1 MKTLK
6 YAIRFLW
13 RSKSYTLINLL
24 GMAFSLACCII
35 LMRYI
40 HREMT
45 VDTHCIDREQVYGI
59 KESLEG
65 SEYISGISNYQFDP
79 VKLDKSLIE
88 IETKYTPLDEDFL
101 IANGHRFPSRTIVTD
116 SAFFQLFHYPLLQ
129 GELALDKPTSVL
141 LKKDFAKRIFGK
153 ENPIGQT
160 IRHSNGRD
168 LIVEGIID
176 EPICKSSIQ
185 FDMVLSYHLSNNWTR
200 METDLYRFLPGTD
213 MKAMNEIGKTPR
225 YLNNPQWDTRQYTFS
240 FIPLKEIYWH
250 GYQKDQKTMF
260 LSGQKS
266 HLYILSG
273 VCLLLFL
280 TGLLNFI
287 NLYLIAMLHRGKEY
301 GLKKVYGAN
310 KGHLFIQIWMEN
322 SLLTASALSVA
333 WLIIEVT
340 QVPVNRLL
348 NTSFSYTPFDGWLS
362 IGVLL
367 LLPLLTSVYPFFKYS
382 FSSPIQS
389 IRSIGW
395 SNRSVRSRMVFL
407 GIQYALTFLI
417 TVCALYFN
425 KQLDLMLN
433 TDPGFR
439 TKNIMHVR
447 HIYESQDFNLLTEEK
462 WEQDRAIARAIRN
475 KIKTCPYAEYT
486 ESVWD
491 EITQPAYAVTFTT
504 PDGNKALLNWR
515 RVSPSFFKLFDI
527 EMEEGILPKNDEK
540 VHYIMNRTAMKALQ
554 LNTLEGASV
563 IEDDKFRKNK
573 NVAFYPIVA
582 IAKDHYSGHLSMGA
596 EATIYEID
604 EFGST
609 STYIAYQEEK
619 LPELLDY
626 LKGVMQEFYGT
637 ETVEYTFLEDKVK
650 AIYDEDQ
657 KIATIYNVFA
667 LIAIIVS
674 CLGLFGIALFDI
686 RQRYREIAI
695 RKVNGAGM
703 KDLYHLLFKKYLTV
717 LGASFVV
724 SVPLAY
730 YLIHQYTA
738 DFVVKAPISI
748 GIFVISLAL
757 VAIISMGTLYWQI
770 HKASTIDPAKIMKT
784 E

>member
-6 YAIRFLW
+6 YAIRFLM

-24 GMAFSLACCII
+24 GLAFSLACCII

-45 VDTHCIDREQVYGI
+45 VDTHCIDREEVYGI
-59 KESLEG
+59 RTNMEG
-65 SEYISGISNYQFDP
+65 SIHIGGISDFGYDP
-79 VKLDKSLIE
+79 IKLDKSLIE
-88 IETKYTPLDEDFL
+88 IKTTYTPLDEDFL

-129 GELALDKPTSVL
+129 GELVLDKPTSVL

-160 IRHSNGRD
+160 IRHSNGKD

-176 EPICKSSIQ
+176 EPTCKSSIQ
-185 FDMVLSYHLSNNWTR
+185 FDMVLSYHLSKLWER
-200 METDLYRFLPGTD
+200 GKFDLYRFVPGTY
-213 MKAMNEIGKTPR
+213 MEAMNEIGKTPR
-225 YLNNPQWDTRQYTFS
+225 YINDPQWDSRQYTFS
-240 FIPLKEIYWH
+240 FIPIKETYWQ
-250 GYQKDQKTMF
+250 GDLRDQKTMF
-260 LSGQKS
+260 PSGQKS

-280 TGLLNFI
+280 TGLLNFV
-287 NLYLIAMLHRGKEY
+287 NLYLVAMLRRGKEY

-310 KGHLFIQIWMEN
+310 KRNLFHQIWLEN
-322 SLLTASALSVA
+322 FLLTASALSVA

-340 QVPVNRLL
+340 QIPVNRLL
-348 NTSFSYTPFDGWLS
+348 DTTFSYTPFDGWLS
-362 IGVLL
+362 VGVLL
-367 LLPLLTSVYPFFKYS
+367 LLPLLTSAYPFFKYS

-389 IRSIGW
+389 IQSIGW
-395 SNRSVRSRMVFL
+395 GNLSVRSRMLFL

-439 TKNIMHVR
+439 TKNIMLVR
-447 HIYESQDFNLLTEEK
+447 LIYASQDFSTFSEEQ
-462 WEQDRAIARAIRN
+462 WQQDRQRNQAIRN
-475 KIKTCPYAEYT
+475 KIKACPLAEIT
-486 ESVWD
+486 ESAWD
-491 EITQPAYAVTFTT
+491 KIIGNNYRTHYITSE
-504 PDGNKALLNWR
+504 GKKASLAR
-515 RVSPSFFKLFDI
+515 QCVSPLYFKMFGIDLK
-527 EMEEGILPKNDEK
+527 EGTLPDNNEK
-540 VHYIMNRTAMKALQ
+540 RCYAMNHAAMKALQ
-554 LNTLEGASV
+554 LTSLEGANV
-563 IEDDKFRKNK
+563 IEENRFRRNK
-573 NVAFYPIVA
+573 NVAFHPISA
-582 IAKDHYSGHLSMGA
+582 IVEDHYSGHLSMGA
-596 EATIYEID
+596 TPIIYEIE
-604 EFGST
+604 EFHGE
-609 STYIAYQEEK
+609 STYIAYQEDK

-637 ETVEYTFLEDKVK
+637 DTVEYTLLEDQVK
-650 AIYDEDQ
+650 AIYKEDR
-657 KIATIYNVFA
+657 KVATIYNVFA

-674 CLGLFGIALFDI
+674 CLGLFGISLFDI

-738 DFVVKAPISI
+738 DFVVKAPIGI

-770 HKASTIDPAKIMKT
+770 HKAANIDPAKIMKT

>member
-1 MKTLK
+1 MNTLK
-6 YAIRFLW
+6 YAIRFLL

-101 IANGHRFPSRTIVTD
+101 IANGHLFPSRTIVTD

-185 FDMVLSYHLSNNWTR
+185 FDMVLSYHLSNNWAR

-260 LSGQKS
+260 LSGHKS

-287 NLYLIAMLHRGKEY
+287 NLYLVAMLHRGKEY

-340 QVPVNRLL
+340 QIPVNRLL
-348 NTSFSYTPFDGWLS
+348 DTTFSYTPFDGWLS
-362 IGVLL
+362 VGVLL
-367 LLPLLTSVYPFFKYS
+367 LLPLLTSAYPFFKYS
-382 FSSPIQS
+382 FSS
-389 IRSIGW
+389 
-395 SNRSVRSRMVFL
+395 
-407 GIQYALTFLI
+407 
-417 TVCALYFN
+417 
-425 KQLDLMLN
+425 
-433 TDPGFR
+433 
-439 TKNIMHVR
+439 
-447 HIYESQDFNLLTEEK
+447 NL
-462 WEQDRAIARAIRN
+462 
-475 KIKTCPYAEYT
+475 
-486 ESVWD
+486 
-491 EITQPAYAVTFTT
+491 
-504 PDGNKALLNWR
+504 
-515 RVSPSFFKLFDI
+515 
-527 EMEEGILPKNDEK
+527 
-540 VHYIMNRTAMKALQ
+540 
-554 LNTLEGASV
+554 
-563 IEDDKFRKNK
+563 
-573 NVAFYPIVA
+573 
-582 IAKDHYSGHLSMGA
+582 
-596 EATIYEID
+596 
-604 EFGST
+604 
-609 STYIAYQEEK
+609 
-619 LPELLDY
+619 
-626 LKGVMQEFYGT
+626 
-637 ETVEYTFLEDKVK
+637 
-650 AIYDEDQ
+650 
-657 KIATIYNVFA
+657 
-667 LIAIIVS
+667 
-674 CLGLFGIALFDI
+674 
-686 RQRYREIAI
+686 
-695 RKVNGAGM
+695 
-703 KDLYHLLFKKYLTV
+703 
-717 LGASFVV
+717 
-724 SVPLAY
+724 
-730 YLIHQYTA
+730 
-738 DFVVKAPISI
+738 
-748 GIFVISLAL
+748 
-757 VAIISMGTLYWQI
+757 
-770 HKASTIDPAKIMKT
+770 
-784 E
+784 

>member
-6 YAIRFLW
+6 YAIRFLM
-13 RSKSYTLINLL
+13 RSKSYTLINLFGL
-24 GMAFSLACCII
+24 AFSLACCII

-59 KESLEG
+59 RTNMEG
-65 SEYISGISNYQFDP
+65 SIHIGGISGFEYEP

-88 IETKYTPLDEDFL
+88 IETRYTPLDEDFL

-116 SAFFQLFHYPLLQ
+116 SAFFQFFHYPLLQ

-141 LKKDFAKRIFGK
+141 MKKDFAQKIFGK
-153 ENPIGQT
+153 ENPIGKT
-160 IRHSNGRD
+160 IRHSNGKD
-168 LIVEGIID
+168 LIVEGILD
-176 EPICKSSIQ
+176 EPTCKSRIQ
-185 FDMVLSYHLSNNWTR
+185 FDMVLSYHLSTEWERNKY
-200 METDLYRFLPGTD
+200 DLFRFLPGTD
-213 MKAMNEIGKTPR
+213 MKILNEIGSTPR
-225 YLNNPQWDTRQYTFS
+225 YINNPQWDARQYTFS
-240 FIPLKEIYWH
+240 FVPIEEIYWH
-250 GYQKDQKTMF
+250 DNWHDQKNMF

-287 NLYLIAMLHRGKEY
+287 NLYLVAMLHRGKEY

-322 SLLTASALSVA
+322 FLLTASALSVA

-340 QVPVNRLL
+340 QIPVNRLL
-348 NTSFSYTPFDGWLS
+348 NTTFSYIPFDGWLS
-362 IGVLL
+362 LGVLL
-367 LLPLLTSVYPFFKYS
+367 VLPLLTSVYPFLKYS
-382 FSSPIQS
+382 LSSPIQS
-389 IRSIGW
+389 IQSIGW

-407 GIQYALTFLI
+407 GIQYALTFLL

-425 KQLDLMLN
+425 KQLHLLLN
-433 TDPGFR
+433 TNPGFR
-439 TKNIMHVR
+439 TKNIIEVR
-447 HIYESQDFNLLTEEK
+447 LAYGSQDFTTMTEESWK
-462 WEQDRAIARAIRN
+462 QDRERMRAIYD
-475 KIKTCPYAEYT
+475 KIRTCPLAEIT
-486 ESVWD
+486 ESAWD
-491 EITQPAYAVTFTT
+491 PIIGQSYETNYLT
-504 PDGNKALLNWR
+504 PEGKKASLVIR
-515 RVSPSFFKLFDI
+515 CVSPSFFKMFEIDLK
-527 EMEEGILPKNDEK
+527 EGVLPDNDEK
-540 VHYIMNRTAMKALQ
+540 RYYAINQSAMKALG
-554 LNTLEGASV
+554 LTSLDGANV
-563 IEDDKFRKNK
+563 IEENRFRRNK
-573 NVAFYPIVA
+573 NTAFYPICA
-582 IAKDHYSGHLSMGA
+582 IVEDYYIGHLSIGA
-596 EATIYEID
+596 QPIIYKIEKIGGNS
-604 EFGST
+604 E
-609 STYIAYQEEK
+609 YIAYQEGK

-637 ETVEYTFLEDKVK
+637 ETVEYTFLEDEVK
-650 AIYDEDQ
+650 AIYDEDR

-674 CLGLFGIALFDI
+674 CLGLFGISLFDI

-738 DFVVKAPISI
+738 DFVVKAPIGI

-770 HKASTIDPAKIMKT
+770 HKAANIDPAKIMKT